1 MTLLDGKALSQKLI
15 DQMRSKVSAY
25 KNSPGLT
32 VILVGDDPASAVYV
46 RNKHQACEKVGIRSN
61 IIKLPAA
68 IQKKELVQTI
78 EKLNAD
84 PSVHGI
90 LIQLPLPKHLPSEEV
105 LSFVS
110 EEKDVDGFHHLNAGK
125 FFRGQEALMPC
136 TPKGVIRLL
145 EEYKVEMTGKTAVV
159 LGRSNVVGKPMAMM
173 FLEKN
178 ATVTICHG
186 QTKDPKIYCQQADI
200 IVSAVGKAGLI
211 QKDWVKNGACVVDV
225 GMNRNAEGKLVGD
238 VAFEEVSTKTSFIT
252 PVPGGV
258 GPMTIAMLLENT
270 IQAFENQQ

>member
-25 KNSPGLT
+25 KNPPGLT

-68 IQKKELVQTI
+68 IQKQELIQTI

-84 PSVHGI
+84 PAVHGI

-110 EEKDVDGFHHLNAGK
+110 EQKDVDGFHHLNAGK
-125 FFRGQEALMPC
+125 FFRGQKALMPC

-145 EEYKVEMTGKTAVV
+145 EEYKVEMSGKTAVV

-173 FLEKN
+173 LLEKN
-178 ATVTICHG
+178 ATVTVCHG
-186 QTKDPKIYCQQADI
+186 QTKDPKFYCQQADI

-225 GMNRNAEGKLVGD
+225 GMNRNLERKLVGD
-238 VAFEEVSTKTSFIT
+238 VAFEEVSSKTSFIT

-270 IQAFENQQ
+270 IQAFENQR

>member
-15 DQMRSKVSAY
+15 DQMRSKLSAY
-25 KNSPGLT
+25 KNPPGLT
-32 VILVGDDPASAVYV
+32 VILVGADPASAVYV

-68 IQKKELVQTI
+68 IQKQELIQTI
-78 EKLNAD
+78 EKLNGD
-84 PSVHGI
+84 PAVHGI

-110 EEKDVDGFHHLNAGK
+110 EEKDVDGFHHLNAGR
-125 FFRGQEALMPC
+125 FFRGQKALMPC

-145 EEYKVEMTGKTAVV
+145 EEYKVEMSGKTAVV

-173 FLEKN
+173 LLEKN

-186 QTKDPKIYCQQADI
+186 QTKDPKFYCQQADI
-200 IVSAVGKAGLI
+200 IVSAVGKTGLI

-225 GMNRNAEGKLVGD
+225 GMNRNLEGKLVGD